1 MLEIIQR
8 MLAVLL
14 SSFTVFSTFVSNLS
28 FESFDVYKNIAYGE
42 AERNVMDIYVPDSA
56 YDNKYNGVILY
67 IHGGSWTSGNKEDM
81 AEKCERFARKGYI
94 TATMNYT
101 LYADGLFGK
110 VTALTM
116 CNEIDMAVD
125 RIKAFSKEKELNI
138 TKLAVSGYSAGAH
151 LSMLYGFSRADKS
164 SIDLVFTANQVGP
177 SDFHSEVW
185 GSTGLASML
194 SGIEIT
200 EEMAANGKDEDVI
213 NLVSP
218 TAYVTKDT
226 VPSVLA
232 YGGTDMIVPSGNA
245 ERIKAA
251 FETAGAPHT
260 YILYPLS
267 NHGLG
272 LDPLC
277 EMEYIN
283 TVEQYCK
290 DYFGY

>member
-1 MLEIIQR
+1 MLQIFQRII
-8 MLAVLL
+8 AVLL
-14 SSFTVFSTFVSNLS
+14 SSFSVFSTFMSGLS
-28 FESFDVYKNIAYGE
+28 FEKYDVYKDIAYGE
-42 AERNVMDIYVPDSA
+42 AVRNIMDIYVPESA
-56 YDNKYNGVILY
+56 YSNEHNGVILY
-67 IHGGSWTSGNKEDM
+67 IHGGSWTSGKKEDM
-81 AEKCERFARKGYI
+81 VEKCERFAKKGYV

-116 CNEIDMAVD
+116 CDEIDMAID
-125 RIKAFSKEKELNI
+125 RIKYFSEEKELNI

-164 SIDLVFTANQVGP
+164 SIELVFTANQVGP
-177 SDFHSEVW
+177 SDFHAEVW

-200 EEMAANGKDEDVI
+200 EEMNANGKDEEVI

-226 VPSVLA
+226 VPSILA

-245 ERIKAA
+245 ERIKSA
-251 FETAGAPHT
+251 FESAGAPHT

>member
-1 MLEIIQR
+1 MLQILQRII
-8 MLAVLL
+8 AVIL
-14 SSFTVFSTFVSNLS
+14 SSFSVFSTFIGGLS
-28 FESFDVYKNIAYGE
+28 FEKYDVYENIAYGE
-42 AERNVMDIYVPDSA
+42 AERNIMDIYVPESA
-56 YDNKYNGVILY
+56 YDNEHNGVILY
-67 IHGGSWTSGNKEDM
+67 IHGGSWTGGNKKDM
-81 AEKCERFARKGYI
+81 AEKCKRFARKGYI

-116 CNEIDMAVD
+116 CDEIGMAID
-125 RIKAFSKEKELNI
+125 KIKAFSDEKNLNI

-151 LSMLYGFSRADKS
+151 LSMLYGFSRADES
-164 SIDLVFTANQVGP
+164 SIELVFTANQVGP

-200 EEMAANGKDEDVI
+200 DEMIENGDVEKVI

-251 FETAGAPHT
+251 FEKTGAVHN

-283 TVEQYCK
+283 TVEQYCIQ
-290 DYFGY
+290 YFGY

>member
-1 MLEIIQR
+1 MQEFFQRII
-8 MLAVLL
+8 AIIL
-14 SSFTVFSTFVSNLS
+14 SSFSVISTFIGGLS
-28 FESFDVYKNIAYGE
+28 FENFELIKDIRYGE

-56 YDNKYNGVILY
+56 YENDHNGIILY
-67 IHGGSWTSGNKEDM
+67 IHGGSWTGGNKEDM
-81 AEKCERFARKGYI
+81 ASKARRFAQKGYI
-94 TATMNYT
+94 TASMNYT

-116 CNEIDMAVD
+116 CDEIGKAIEK
-125 RIKAFSKEKELNI
+125 IKEFSEEKQLNI

-151 LSMLYGFSRADKS
+151 LSMLYGFSRAEDS
-164 SIDLVFTANQVGP
+164 AIELVFTANQVGP
-177 SDFHSEVW
+177 SDFHAEVW

-200 EEMAANGKDEDVI
+200 AEMTDSQKEEIID
-213 NLVSP
+213 LVSP

-226 VPSVLA
+226 VPSILA
-232 YGGTDMIVPSGNA
+232 YGGTDMIVPAGNA
-245 ERIKAA
+245 QRIKAA
-251 FETAGAPHT
+251 FETAGAPHS

-283 TVEQYCK
+283 TVEAYCK
-290 DYFGY
+290 EYFGY

>member
-1 MLEIIQR
+1 MQEFFQRII
-8 MLAVLL
+8 AIIL
-14 SSFTVFSTFVSNLS
+14 SSFSVISTFIGGLGSENYQLIK
-28 FESFDVYKNIAYGE
+28 DVRYGE
-42 AERNVMDIYVPDSA
+42 ADRNVMDIYVPDSA
-56 YDNKYNGVILY
+56 YENDHNGIILY
-67 IHGGSWTSGNKEDM
+67 IHGGSWTGGNKEDM
-81 AEKCERFARKGYI
+81 ASKARRFAQKGYI
-94 TATMNYT
+94 TASMNYT

-116 CNEIDMAVD
+116 CDEIGKAIEK
-125 RIKAFSKEKELNI
+125 IKEFSEEKQLNI

-151 LSMLYGFSRADKS
+151 LSMLYGFSRAEDS
-164 SIDLVFTANQVGP
+164 AIELVFTANQVGP
-177 SDFHSEVW
+177 SDFHAEVW

-200 EEMAANGKDEDVI
+200 AEMTDSQKEEIID
-213 NLVSP
+213 LVSP

-226 VPSVLA
+226 VPSILA
-232 YGGTDMIVPSGNA
+232 YGGTDMIVPAGNA
-245 ERIKAA
+245 QRIKAA
-251 FETAGAPHT
+251 FETAGAPHS

-283 TVEQYCK
+283 TVETYCK
-290 DYFGY
+290 EYFGY

>member
-1 MLEIIQR
+1 MLQFLQRII
-8 MLAVLL
+8 AVLL
-14 SSFTVFSTFVSNLS
+14 SSFSVFSTFIGGLS
-28 FESFDVYKNIAYGE
+28 FEKYDVYKNLAYGE
-42 AERNVMDIYVPDSA
+42 AERNIMDIYVPESA
-56 YDNKYNGVILY
+56 YDNEYNGVILY
-67 IHGGSWTSGNKEDM
+67 IHGGSWTGGKKEDM
-81 AEKCERFARKGYI
+81 AEKCERFAKKGYI

-116 CNEIDMAVD
+116 CDEIGKAIN
-125 RIKAFSKEKELNI
+125 RIKAFSDEKELNI

-151 LSMLYGFSRADKS
+151 LSMLYGFSRGDDSA
-164 SIDLVFTANQVGP
+164 IELVFTANQVGP
-177 SDFHSEVW
+177 SDFHAEVW

-200 EEMAANGKDEDVI
+200 QDMTESEKEEVI

-226 VPSVLA
+226 VPSILA

-251 FETAGAPHT
+251 FENAGAVHS

-283 TVEQYCK
+283 TVEQYCTE
-290 DYFGY
+290 YFGY